1 MYFILERNFTIPT
14 PFPYDWYSPSGI
26 KLSRRVSKEDIEKM
40 NLKMVPG
47 FNITWS
53 YSGPGAGD
61 QQKYGYKAWNYD
73 NTLAFVR

>member
-53 YSGPGAGD
+53 YSGPGAAD

>member
-1 MYFILERNFTIPT
+1 
-14 PFPYDWYSPSGI
+14 
-26 KLSRRVSKEDIEKM
+26 M

-53 YSGPGAGD
+53 YSGPGEGD
-61 QQKYGYKAWNYD
+61 QQQYGYKAWNYD

>member
-1 MYFILERNFTIPT
+1 
-14 PFPYDWYSPSGI
+14 
-26 KLSRRVSKEDIEKM
+26 M

-53 YSGPGAGD
+53 YSGPGAAE